1 MIDVEEVGKIVESLL
16 DSLAGDVS
24 SLDLRVHNE
33 LEALAG
39 YIHRAKDEIAAIRPE
54 DIANEHIPLASDE
67 LGAIGTHLEE
77 ATNGILDACDTLE
90 EVGKD
95 LDGDAATKLDDAV
108 TRIYEACNFQDLAGQ
123 RMTKIVT
130 TLQEIEGRVD
140 RLLLAFG
147 HPGGKAAAAPA
158 AAPEPK
164 GDDDLLN
171 GPQLPGN
178 AVSQD
183 DIDKLLASFD

>member
-39 YIHRAKDEIAAIRPE
+39 YIRRAKDEVAAIRPE
-54 DIANEHIPLASDE
+54 DIANEHIPLASVE

-77 ATNGILDACDTLE
+77 ATDVILDACEMVE

-95 LDGDAATKLDDAV
+95 IDGEAGARLDEAV
-108 TRIYEACNFQDLAGQ
+108 NRIYEACNFQDMSGQ
-123 RMTKIVT
+123 RITKIVG
-130 TLQEIEGRVD
+130 TLQEIERRVD
-140 RLLLAFG
+140 RLLMAFG
-147 HPGGKAAAAPA
+147 HPDGKAAAAPA
-158 AAPEPK
+158 VAPEPK
-164 GDDDLLN
+164 GDADLLN
-171 GPQLPGN
+171 GPQLPN
-178 AVSQD
+178 KAVSQD